1 MTVRTMQFWALHSTD
16 QANGSQTIV
25 DTGEAVKKVDGWI
38 LTVI

>member
-25 DTGEAVKKVDGWI
+25 HIEEAVKQGDGWI
-38 LTVI
+38 LTVV